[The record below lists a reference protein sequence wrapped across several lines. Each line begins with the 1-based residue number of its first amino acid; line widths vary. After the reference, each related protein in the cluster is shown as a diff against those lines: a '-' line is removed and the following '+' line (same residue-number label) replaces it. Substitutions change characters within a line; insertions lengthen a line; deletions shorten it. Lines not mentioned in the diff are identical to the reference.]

1 MLPLSSF
8 QLTTMFV
15 WVGLGVTFSV
25 FILMGNQTSD
35 LIMGLVG
42 LIIHSLGVL

>member
-8 QLTTMFV
+8 QLTTMLI
-15 WVGLGVTFSV
+15 WVALAITFSV

-42 LIIHSLGVL
+42 LIIHSLGVS